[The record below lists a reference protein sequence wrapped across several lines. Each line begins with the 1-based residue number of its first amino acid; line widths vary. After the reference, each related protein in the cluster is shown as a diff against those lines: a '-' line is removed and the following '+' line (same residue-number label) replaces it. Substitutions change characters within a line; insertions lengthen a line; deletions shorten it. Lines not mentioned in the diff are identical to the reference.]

1 MPLWIK
7 DKLFQKKLLIDE
19 LKKIDTKVNWKDKI
33 FFSEHHISHAASA
46 FFPSPFKEASVL
58 TMDGVGEWS
67 TSSIAIGNGKDLNIE
82 KEINF
87 PHLVSLYYFYT
98 FGEYKLSYLA
108 NPKYVSKIRDNLI
121 HILDDGSF
129 NLDIS
134 YFDYCTGLT
143 MTNKSFMTFVS
154 KK

>member
-58 TMDGVGEWS
+58 TMDGVGE
-67 TSSIAIGNGKDLNIE
+67 NGLH
-82 KEINF
+82 
-87 PHLVSLYYFYT
+87 HL
-98 FGEYKLSYLA
+98 
-108 NPKYVSKIRDNLI
+108 
-121 HILDDGSF
+121 
-129 NLDIS
+129 
-134 YFDYCTGLT
+134 
-143 MTNKSFMTFVS
+143 
-154 KK
+154 